1 MPPLRKSKWCYSHH
15 PKKVRERAVAR
26 KRGGTNRRRTGGDVP
41 DSVTLANTRDIRAL
55 LERIA
60 LDAFALDN
68 SALRARALVGVATV
82 ALKQLEV
89 GELEQRLEALENYV
103 HSPRAT

>member
-1 MPPLRKSKWCYSHH
+1 MSPLEKSRFCFTHDPRKK
-15 PKKVRERAVAR
+15 RERAAAR
-26 KRGGTNRRRTGGDVP
+26 RLGGKNRKRTGGDAP
-41 DSVTLANTRDIRAL
+41 DKITLASTHDIRTL

-103 HSPRAT
+103 HSTGTT